1 MTTLETTFLGLIALS
16 TAIMAAIQ
24 IGAIIFAA
32 RAAKA
37 TARAMQQL
45 QGDLAPILV
54 NARKASEDA
63 AKMTGLAL
71 AQVEKIDGLVSR
83 TVERVD
89 DTVGAL
95 HEVVSGPLR
104 KGAALWKAL
113 EALLAFLTSRKER
126 AKATP
131 PDGDESLFIG

>member
-1 MTTLETTFLGLIALS
+1 MTTLDTTFLGLIALS

-24 IGAIIFAA
+24 IGAIVFAA

-37 TARAMQQL
+37 ATKAVQQL

-54 NARKASEDA
+54 NARKASDDA
-63 AKMTGLAL
+63 ARMTGIAL
-71 AQVEKIDGLVSR
+71 AQVERIDDLVAR

-95 HEVVSGPLR
+95 HEAVSGPLR

-126 AKATP
+126 TQATA